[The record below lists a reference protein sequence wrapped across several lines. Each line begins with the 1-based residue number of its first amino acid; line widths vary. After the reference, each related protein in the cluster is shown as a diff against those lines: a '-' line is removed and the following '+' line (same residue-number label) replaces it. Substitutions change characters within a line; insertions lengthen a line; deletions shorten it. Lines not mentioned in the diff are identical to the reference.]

1 MTPMARL
8 PIVVDTNVVSYIY
21 RGDPVGQP
29 YLDRIGEHRPF
40 ISIQTYEEIM
50 FGVIVNNWG
59 QARIRR
65 LLRYVNANYDI
76 IEANDRLAVIC
87 SRLRAQSRRIGR
99 ELSAADAWIAATAVL
114 LNCPL
119 LSHDR
124 DFGNLPGLEVIH
136 YESPADD
143 AQH

>member
-1 MTPMARL
+1 MTSTARL

-21 RGDPVGQP
+21 RGDPIGRP
-29 YLDRIGEHRPF
+29 YLDRIGGHRPF
-40 ISIQTYEEIM
+40 ISVQTYEEIM
-50 FGVIVNNWG
+50 FGVMVNNWG

-76 IEANDRLAVIC
+76 IQVNSRLAVIC
-87 SRLRAQSRRIGR
+87 ARLRADSRRLGR
-99 ELSAADAWIAATAVL
+99 ELSAADGWIAATAVL

-124 DFGNLPGLEVIH
+124 DFGSLPGLEVIH
-136 YESPADD
+136 YDGPADD
-143 AQH
+143 TRH

>member
-1 MTPMARL
+1 MSNISAIIMSCWDATGSWLLFA
-8 PIVVDTNVVSYIY
+8 
-21 RGDPVGQP
+21 PVC
-29 YLDRIGEHRPF
+29 
-40 ISIQTYEEIM
+40 
-50 FGVIVNNWG
+50 
-59 QARIRR
+59 A
-65 LLRYVNANYDI
+65 
-76 IEANDRLAVIC
+76 
-87 SRLRAQSRRIGR
+87 LRARRIGR

-136 YESPADD
+136 YDSPADD